1 MASLPSRTLGGKAPR
16 RSLDILFARYHFQQE
31 QDRRDFQAVLLAL
44 LKQVPLA
51 VDLDTLMQHWSYFYE
66 RSLGCVGVLKDWLV
80 RAAATA
86 FHGGSD
92 TLTLPPVQDHALSRA
107 HCARMAIETTEGLQ
121 TLQCA

>member
-44 LKQVPLA
+44 LKQVPLN

-66 RSLGCVGVLKDWLV
+66 HSIGCVGVLKDWLV
-80 RAAATA
+80 RAVAAA
-86 FHGGSD
+86 LHDGSD
-92 TLTLPPVQDHALSRA
+92 NLTLTPVHDHALSETQ
-107 HCARMAIETTEGLQ
+107 CERMAIAATAEDK
-121 TLQCA
+121 TLC

>member
-44 LKQVPLA
+44 LKQVPLN

-66 RSLGCVGVLKDWLV
+66 HSIGCVGVLKDWLL
-80 RAAATA
+80 RAVAEAL
-86 FHGGSD
+86 HDGSD
-92 TLTLPPVQDHALSRA
+92 TLTLDLVHDPSPPEDQGERL
-107 HCARMAIETTEGLQ
+107 AIEANEREKE
-121 TLQCA
+121 